1 MPAARRKAG
10 ALYGEGASRMQ
21 QASAAEA
28 SQDVSACSKDDVAAA
43 GARGAAG
50 SSADAAFD
58 GASDASLAEQAA
70 GSPRGADGAPAQD
83 VDACVVAPTPSSLKS
98 AFDGANEVGLK
109 NVLLADAVRGARR
122 KREHAL
128 SSEDLDR
135 LDEMESA
142 LRASMQKY
150 QAAMR
155 QMEVRFEIL
164 DQELSLR
171 KNRNPIHHVEARLK
185 KPASIY
191 EKLLRYGVP
200 TTIESME
207 QHLMD
212 VAGVRV
218 ICSYIQDAYSL
229 LDLLRMQDDLAIV
242 EVKDYIAHPK
252 PNGYRSLHVIVRI
265 PVYFLEKK
273 EMVPVE
279 VQIRTI
285 AMDFWASL
293 EHDLKYKA
301 VHEISGNDVAG
312 ELKDCS
318 RIIEEAEARMQVLS
332 LALDA
337 EDDGAQALL
346 AGEEAPER

>member
-1 MPAARRKAG
+1 
-10 ALYGEGASRMQ
+10 MQ
-21 QASAAEA
+21 QASATEGA
-28 SQDVSACSKDDVAAA
+28 QDVSACLKDGVTALDTPGVADDT
-43 GARGAAG
+43 
-50 SSADAAFD
+50 S
-58 GASDASLAEQAA
+58 
-70 GSPRGADGAPAQD
+70 AQD

-337 EDDGAQALL
+337 EDDAPQPLL
-346 AGEEAPER
+346 AGEEPQEA

>member
-1 MPAARRKAG
+1 MLDVDARGETQLDAG
-10 ALYGEGASRMQ
+10 ANG
-21 QASAAEA
+21 
-28 SQDVSACSKDDVAAA
+28 
-43 GARGAAG
+43 GAAPDG
-50 SSADAAFD
+50 DRTSESAV
-58 GASDASLAEQAA
+58 
-70 GSPRGADGAPAQD
+70 D

-98 AFDGANEVGLK
+98 AFDGVSEIGLK
-109 NVLLADAVRGARR
+109 NVLLADSDRDASERGQ
-122 KREHAL
+122 L
-128 SSEDLDR
+128 SFSEEDLDR
-135 LDEMESA
+135 LSEVETA
-142 LRASMQKY
+142 LRTVMQKY

-155 QMEVRFEIL
+155 QMEVRFEVL

-171 KNRNPIHHVEARLK
+171 KNRSPIHHIESRLK

-191 EKLLRYGVP
+191 EKLVRYGVP
-200 TTIESME
+200 TTIESMQ

-212 VAGVRV
+212 IAGVRV
-218 ICSYIQDAYSL
+218 ICSYIQDAYNL
-229 LDLLRMQDDLAIV
+229 LDLLRAQDDLAIV

-252 PNGYRSLHVIVRI
+252 PNGYRSLHVIVRM

-301 VHEISGNDVAG
+301 VHEISGIDVAG

-318 RIIEEAEARMQVLS
+318 RIIEEAEARMQILS
-332 LALDA
+332 RAL
-337 EDDGAQALL
+337 
-346 AGEEAPER
+346 EASDSAAPRRIGGGKRVRAR